1 MVLRTL
7 LGTLLV
13 AAMIAVSGD
22 MGRASRQ
29 LETGALTADSRELV
43 VFEVDGCTY
52 CELFRQDVL
61 PGYLASPRSR
71 TVPIR
76 FVNAERVDLKR
87 LPLASPVDT
96 VPTVVLVE
104 NGREAGRITGYT
116 GPENFFR
123 LVSHL
128 LGPID

>member
-1 MVLRTL
+1 MLLRTL

-13 AAMIAVSGD
+13 AAMIAASGD
-22 MGRASRQ
+22 TGRASRQ

-43 VFEVDGCTY
+43 VFEIDGCTY

-96 VPTVVLVE
+96 VPTIVLVE

>member
-1 MVLRTL
+1 MALRGL
-7 LGTLLV
+7 LGLLLV
-13 AAMIAVSGD
+13 AALIVLPGD
-22 MGRASRQ
+22 RGRAARP
-29 LETGALTADSRELV
+29 LETGPLTLDSRELV
-43 VFEVDGCTY
+43 VFEIDGCAY
-52 CELFRQDVL
+52 CELFRQDIL

-96 VPTVVLVE
+96 VPTVILVK